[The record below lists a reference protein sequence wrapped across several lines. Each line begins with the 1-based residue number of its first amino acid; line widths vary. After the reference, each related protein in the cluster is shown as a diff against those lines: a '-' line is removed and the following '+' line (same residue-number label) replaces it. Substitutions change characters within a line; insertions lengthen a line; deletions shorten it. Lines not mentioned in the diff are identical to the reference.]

1 MRDEF
6 WREPRFTFEERRQQY
21 LTYCA
26 AQSPGGR
33 IGFFS
38 QIARLE
44 LRQPVDEGPIREAL
58 AFVDSRKDCADFTI
72 GGLLRVIYRYD
83 QSPNIAKDLIADI
96 ETCLLGFKYWW
107 DEPGDNRR
115 CYHTENHQI
124 LFHSD
129 ELLLG
134 QRLRDRT
141 FTNDGRDGRAHMA
154 HGLRLTRRWLDHRAR
169 FGYSEWLSNC
179 YFEEDLL
186 ALLNLYDF
194 AEDEGVRHQAK
205 AQIDILLFEMA
216 LHTYRGIFG
225 ATHGRTYPRLI
236 KGARGEATASTT
248 KLIFGMGHFNDPSAL
263 GAVSLA
269 ASSYRCPPI
278 LQKIAADLD
287 KPMLFR
293 ERHSLNL
300 EDAPAFGIAY
310 DSLEDGGLFWSV
322 QDCMCPAVL
331 PLADYMAVL
340 QGVYVYDDSQAI
352 YDRAFA
358 WQIEEHGEVVDLDV
372 DRHALTEVHI
382 QTYRTPDYLLSC
394 AQDYRAGKPGYQQH
408 IWQSTLDLDAVVFT
422 NHPGSDDETSRPNY
436 WAGNGVMPRAAQ
448 HENVLVCI
456 YHLPP
461 RDGFPFS
468 HAYFPSEAFD
478 EVVECFPWI
487 FGRKGDGYVALFSQH
502 PWHWVGAGETSGTD
516 LRVDAT
522 DNIWL
527 VEMGRQRSDECQEGW
542 DSFDA
547 FVSAVASSFVSC
559 EGLSV
564 RFVSPSQGEVRF
576 GWQEP
581 LMVRGH
587 QVALRS
593 DLRYDNPYCRCLAP
607 RGSSPENGQAT
618 DGMAFTIQRGDDAL
632 DIDLQRL
639 TPPH

>member
-1 MRDEF
+1 MQDEY
-6 WREPRFTFEERRQQY
+6 WSDPRETYDERRQQY
-21 LTYCA
+21 LAFCA

-44 LRQPVDEGPIREAL
+44 LGQPVDEGPIREAL

-72 GGLLRVIYRYD
+72 AGLLRILYRFD
-83 QSPNIAKDLIADI
+83 RSLNITPSLITDI

-107 DEPGDNRR
+107 DEPGDNGR

-134 QRLRDRT
+134 QRLRDRI
-141 FTNDGRDGRAHMA
+141 FANDGRDGRAHMD
-154 HGLRLTRRWLDHRAR
+154 HGLRLTRRWLDFRAR

-194 AEDEGVRHQAK
+194 AEDPEVRRQAK
-205 AQIDILLFEMA
+205 MQADIVLFEMA

-225 ATHGRTYPRLI
+225 STHGRTYPRLI
-236 KGARGEATASTT
+236 KGARGESTASTA
-248 KLIFGMGHFNDPSAL
+248 KLVFGMGHFNDPSSL

-278 LQKIAADLD
+278 ISRIAADLD
-287 KPMLFR
+287 APLLFK

-300 EDAPAFGIAY
+300 EDAPAYGIPY
-310 DSLEDGGLFWSV
+310 DSLDDGGLFWSV

-340 QGVYVYDDSQAI
+340 QGVYVYDNSQEI
-352 YDRAFA
+352 YDRAFE
-358 WQIEEHGEVVDLDV
+358 WQVKEFGRVVDFDV

-394 AQDYRAGKPGYQQH
+394 AQDYRSGKPGYQQH
-408 IWQSTLDLDAVVFT
+408 IWQATLGLDAVVFT

-461 RDGFPFS
+461 DDAFPFTHS
-468 HAYFPSEAFD
+468 YFPTAAFD
-478 EVVECFPWI
+478 EVVERGQWV
-487 FGRKGDGYVALFSQH
+487 FGRKGDGFIGLFAQH
-502 PWHWVGAGETSGTD
+502 PAYWVAAGEASKVD
-516 LRVDAT
+516 LRVDGT
-522 DNIWL
+522 NTIWL
-527 VEMGRQRSDECQEGW
+527 AEMGRQRSAGRQSDW
-542 DSFDA
+542 DSFQA
-547 FVSAVASSFVSC
+547 FVDAVAASPVRC
-559 EGLSV
+559 ESLSV
-564 RFVSPSQGEVRF
+564 QYHSPSQGEVTF
-576 GWQEP
+576 GWRGPLTVAGQEVP
-581 LMVRGH
+581 
-587 QVALRS
+587 LRS
-593 DLRYDNPYCRCLAP
+593 ALRYDNPYSRCAFPLP
-607 RGSSPENGQAT
+607 SQSPQGEDSQA
-618 DGMAFTIQRGDDAL
+618 ASVPPVVIRRGDEVLHL
-632 DIDLQRL
+632 DLGS
-639 TPPH
+639 HV